1 MDERIEQG
9 RRFLMGYRDDDTTE
23 FVSDQ
28 EKKLP
33 QPPLCKAPMGG
44 ERTVLPRDFSALPEG
59 GGLYD
64 LLTRRRSARIYTEG
78 ELSLLDR
85 KSTRLNSSHSQ
96 QSRMPSSA

>member
-23 FVSDQ
+23 FLSDQ

-44 ERTVLPRDFSALPEG
+44 ERTALPRDFSALPEG

-78 ELSLLDR
+78 ELSLLQLSFLLWATQGVR
-85 KSTRLNSSHSQ
+85 A
-96 QSRMPSSA
+96 MPLRPT